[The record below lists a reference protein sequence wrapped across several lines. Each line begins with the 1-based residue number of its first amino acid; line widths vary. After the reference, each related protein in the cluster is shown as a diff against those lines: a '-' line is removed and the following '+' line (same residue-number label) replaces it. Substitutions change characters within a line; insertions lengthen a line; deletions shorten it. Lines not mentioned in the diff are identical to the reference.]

1 MKKLILIIAI
11 LSLSL
16 NLVAQTNTYN
26 LLKNEN
32 MNTKEK
38 KEIQMKTM
46 LLHDPND
53 PTVSFNIL
61 FKVGSQNDPRGK
73 EGLAAL
79 TANLISEGATKVNSY
94 ENIMNMLYPM
104 AAGYGNKVDKEMTTI
119 KGRVHLDNIDKY
131 YKLLIES
138 ISNPAFNEDDFNRIK
153 NEKIDQIEKT
163 LRYSS
168 DEELGKA
175 MLYSEIFAF
184 TPYAHLTD
192 GSVQSLKN
200 ITIKDVK
207 DFYKQYYTNN
217 NYVAGLAGNFSDNLP
232 VNIVKDLNKL
242 PDGIPSMV
250 GMNVIGLTGL
260 EITIIE
266 KKNASTAI
274 SFGYPIKLQRGEPDF
289 IPLWIFNSWFGEH
302 RNQSSHLYNVIRE
315 ERGLN
320 YGDYSYI
327 EPFLNGGALN
337 MPEPNNARKNQIFE
351 VWIRPVQHKHK
362 LFALRAALRE
372 LNKVVTNGINEK
384 DFEATKTFL
393 SKYCAHYASTNSA
406 RLGYALD
413 NQYYMFDDGQNYVK
427 YFQDN
432 LAKVTYQDV
441 QKAIKKYIQ
450 DENIKIVIITSDAE
464 KLKQD
469 LINNT
474 SSPIIYDSE
483 KAKHVLEE
491 DKEIESFP
499 VKVKAENIKIIKVEN
514 VFEK

>member
-1 MKKLILIIAI
+1 MKKLLFIFL
-11 LSLSL
+11 LSSISL
-16 NLVAQTNTYN
+16 FSID
-26 LLKNEN
+26 
-32 MNTKEK
+32 K

-46 LLHDPND
+46 LIHDPND

-73 EGLAAL
+73 EGLASL
-79 TANLISEGATKVNSY
+79 TADLITEGATKNNSY
-94 ENIMNMLYPM
+94 EQIMNTLYPM
-104 AAGYGNKVDKEMTTI
+104 SAGYGNKVDKEMTAI
-119 KGRVHLDNIDKY
+119 KGRVHIDNINKY
-131 YKLLIES
+131 YSLLMES
-138 ISNPAFNEDDFNRIK
+138 ILNPAFNEDDFNRIK

-175 MLYSEIFAF
+175 MLYSEIFQY
-184 TPYAHLTD
+184 TPYSHYTD
-192 GSVQSLKN
+192 GTVQSLKS
-200 ITIKDVK
+200 ITIYDVK
-207 DFYKQYYTNN
+207 DFYNKFYTNI
-217 NYVAGLAGNFSDNLP
+217 NYVAGLAGNFSDDLP
-232 VNIVKDLNKL
+232 VKIVNDLNKL

-250 GMNVIGLTGL
+250 GMNPKPIKGL
-260 EITIIE
+260 EITIVE

-274 SFGYPIKLQRGEPDF
+274 SFGYPIKLLRGEPDF
-289 IPLWIFNSWFGEH
+289 IPLWVFNSWFGEH

-337 MPEPNNARKNQIFE
+337 MPEPNNARRNQIFE

-372 LNKVVTNGINEK
+372 LNKVVNSGISEK
-384 DFEATKTFL
+384 DFYATKTFL

-406 RLGYALD
+406 RLGYAID

-432 LAKVTYQDV
+432 LAKVTYADM

-450 DENIKIVIITSDAE
+450 DENIKIVMITSDAE

-469 LINNT
+469 LMNNT
-474 SSPIIYDSE
+474 PSPITYDSE
-483 KAKHVLEE
+483 KAKHILDE

-499 VKVKAENIKIIKVEN
+499 IKVKAENIKIVKVEN

>member
-1 MKKLILIIAI
+1 
-11 LSLSL
+11 
-16 NLVAQTNTYN
+16 
-26 LLKNEN
+26 
-32 MNTKEK
+32 
-38 KEIQMKTM
+38 MKTM
-46 LLHDPND
+46 LIHDPND

-73 EGLAAL
+73 EGLASL
-79 TANLISEGATKVNSY
+79 TADLITEGATKNNSY
-94 ENIMNMLYPM
+94 EQIINTLYPM
-104 AAGYGNKVDKEMTTI
+104 SAGYGNKVDKEMTAI
-119 KGRVHLDNIDKY
+119 KGRVHIDNINKY
-131 YKLLIES
+131 YNLLMES
-138 ISNPAFNEDDFNRIK
+138 ILNPAFNEDDFNRIK
-153 NEKIDQIEKT
+153 NEKLDQIEKT

-175 MLYSEIFAF
+175 MLHAEIFEF
-184 TPYAHLTD
+184 TPYSHLTE
-192 GSVQSLKN
+192 GTVNSLKS
-200 ITIKDVK
+200 ITINDVK
-207 DFYKQYYTNN
+207 EFYIKFYTNI
-217 NYVAGLAGNFSDNLP
+217 NYVAGLAGNFSDDLP
-232 VNIVKDLNKL
+232 VKIINDLNKL

-250 GMNVIGLTGL
+250 GMNPKPIKGL
-260 EITIIE
+260 EITIVE

-274 SFGYPIKLQRGEPDF
+274 SFGYPIKLLRGEPDF
-289 IPLWIFNSWFGEH
+289 IPLCVFNSWFGEH

-337 MPEPNNARKNQIFE
+337 MPEPNNARRNQIFE

-372 LNKVVTNGINEK
+372 LNKVVNSGISEK
-384 DFEATKTFL
+384 DFNATKTFL

-406 RLGYALD
+406 RLGYAID

-432 LAKVTYQDV
+432 LTKLTYSDV

-450 DENIKIVIITSDAE
+450 DENIKIVMITSDAE

-474 SSPIIYDSE
+474 PSPITYDSE
-483 KAKHVLEE
+483 KAKHILDE

-499 VKVKAENIKIIKVEN
+499 IKVKAENIKIVKVEN